1 MLLNLAIQ
9 GYAVVDRLEVDL
21 HPGMTAITGET
32 GAGKSIMLDA
42 LGLCVGDRADPK
54 AVRPGAARIDIAASF
69 DVSQNTRARVWL
81 AERDLDASG
90 ECILRRTIS
99 AEGRSRATSTAPL
112 RRSLTALISDSCWWT
127 YIRSMPINRC
137 FAGPLREASGHLCG
151 RRGADCRGQRDG
163 AALAGTAGGARSTG
177 G

>member
-21 HPGMTAITGET
+21 HPGMTSITGET

-54 AVRPGAARIDIAASF
+54 AVRPGASRTDIAASF

-99 AEGRSRATSTAPL
+99 AEGRSRATLERGCSDSRQSWPRCRRETRRVSLPSGPRDHRRTAPA
-112 RRSLTALISDSCWWT
+112 RRA
-127 YIRSMPINRC
+127 
-137 FAGPLREASGHLCG
+137 
-151 RRGADCRGQRDG
+151 
-163 AALAGTAGGARSTG
+163 
-177 G
+177 

>member
-1 MLLNLAIQ
+1 MLFNLAIQ

-42 LGLCVGDRADPK
+42 LGLCVGDRADPR
-54 AVRPGAARIDIAASF
+54 AVRPGAARTDIAASF

-99 AEGRSRATSTAPL
+99 AEGRSRAYINGSPATLADCAAGRRRTPSGRARRCANARPRPITA
-112 RRSLTALISDSCWWT
+112 RV
-127 YIRSMPINRC
+127 C
-137 FAGPLREASGHLCG
+137 FAARAVLLLG
-151 RRGADCRGQRDG
+151 RQ
-163 AALAGTAGGARSTG
+163 
-177 G
+177 

>member
-54 AVRPGAARIDIAASF
+54 AVRPGR
-69 DVSQNTRARVWL
+69 RAPT
-81 AERDLDASG
+81 
-90 ECILRRTIS
+90 LRP
-99 AEGRSRATSTAPL
+99 A
-112 RRSLTALISDSCWWT
+112 LT
-127 YIRSMPINRC
+127 
-137 FAGPLREASGHLCG
+137 
-151 RRGADCRGQRDG
+151 
-163 AALAGTAGGARSTG
+163 
-177 G
+177 